1 MFASLRDLVS
11 LSENSI
17 NSYQFISFWRCFWR
31 HWDCNPLISRFHP
44 WSITFL
50 RRFDGEKLME
60 SSRKQTVMVFA
71 SANQFLSKDRIG
83 EWSWIQGMSFAG
95 ATGVMNL
102 ATVTRLVESQRG
114 SWLKFLWNDRKQPF
128 HRFNTTYPGK
138 KNHAFWSDKIS
149 WTGWNEG
156 WFVDILSGSITGIG
170 NWEYSHQLTKFGH
183 LELSWIQGVISW
195 DQDTFPG
202 SREPDSQVD
211 LTSGSVGTASC
222 RWKC

>member
-1 MFASLRDLVS
+1 
-11 LSENSI
+11 
-17 NSYQFISFWRCFWR
+17 
-31 HWDCNPLISRFHP
+31 
-44 WSITFL
+44 
-50 RRFDGEKLME
+50 ME

-71 SANQFLSKDRIG
+71 SANQFLSKDRID

-114 SWLKFLWNDRKQPF
+114 SWLKFLWTLGSNLSTVSTRPTLVKKITPF
-128 HRFNTTYPGK
+128 G
-138 KNHAFWSDKIS
+138 SDKIS

-195 DQDTFPG
+195 DQDTTG
-202 SREPDSQVD
+202 EQVDSQVD
-211 LTSGSVGTASC
+211 LFSGSVGTRKAEVPAAGGKKPLFASVNC
-222 RWKC
+222 KNERGIFGPSRRLVFQREKPMAFFWPTSAIFRSKI